1 MTQPVGQGDGV
12 SCILTLGGLAPE
24 TGGPAVTV
32 PALCGALARLG
43 ATVEL
48 IAMDMASAKRSP
60 WLDEVQPWRLTS
72 VRGFAWPTARVKWAP
87 GFGRTVRRRCR
98 ALGDVVLH
106 DNGIWLPSNHS
117 VVRVARALG
126 RPLVVSPRG
135 MLFPWTRRHKAL
147 KKTLAWRLYQ
157 RRDLRSASV
166 LHATSPEEFEALR
179 ALGLRQPV
187 AVVPNAFEL
196 PPAISVVRSPG
207 SPRVVLFL
215 SLLTPKKGLDTL
227 LQVWLQ
233 LRPQGWKLIIAGP
246 DEGGYGARLRRTL
259 PVNAGGL
266 GIEFVGPTWGE
277 DKWRLFRAAD
287 VFVLPSRSENFG
299 VAVAE
304 ALASGVPV
312 ITTRTTPWRAIEE
325 RRCGWWI
332 EAGDAPL
339 AAALREATTLSDRTR
354 SQMGARGRQLIEQE
368 YSPARAAGQMLQLYA
383 WLLRRSP
390 RPDFVD
396 VWQTAAPEAQ

>member
-1 MTQPVGQGDGV
+1 MTGAAGQADGIT
-12 SCILTLGGLAPE
+12 CILTLGGLAPE

-48 IAMDMASAKRSP
+48 ISIDMASARRHP
-60 WLDEVQPWRLTS
+60 RLEDVQPWRLTS
-72 VRGFAWPTARVKWAP
+72 IRGFAWPAARVKWAP
-87 GFGRTVRRRCR
+87 GFGRAVRRRCR

-117 VVRVARALG
+117 VVRVARSLG
-126 RPLVVSPRG
+126 KPLVVSPRG
-135 MLFPWTRRHKAL
+135 MLFPWARNHKAL

-179 ALGLRQPV
+179 GLGLRQPV
-187 AVVPNAFEL
+187 AVVSNAFEL
-196 PPAISVVRSPG
+196 PPSIPTVRKPR

-246 DEGGYGARLRRTL
+246 DEGGYGARLRRRL
-259 PVNAGGL
+259 PANGDGL
-266 GIEFVGPTWGE
+266 GIEFVGPAWGE

-287 VFVLPSRSENFG
+287 VFMLPSRSENFG
-299 VAVAE
+299 VAIAE

-312 ITTRTTPWRAIEE
+312 ITTRGTPWRAIEE
-325 RRCGWWI
+325 KRCGWWI
-332 EAGDAPL
+332 EGGAAPL
-339 AAALREATTLSDRTR
+339 AAALREAMALSDEAR
-354 SQMGARGRQLIEQE
+354 SQMGTRGRQLIEEE

-383 WLLRRSP
+383 WLLRRGP

-396 VWQTAAPEAQ
+396 VCRGVDSDPQ